1 MQFFEVRT
9 PFFRPLWRR
18 ILAAAIVLGWAVFEL
33 VSGAVFWGALF
44 GVAGAYVSW
53 QFFVT
58 FEDGPAFKEAE
69 KPKDAP

>member
-18 ILAAAIVLGWAVFEL
+18 VLVAGICLAWALFEL
-33 VSGAVFWGALF
+33 VNGAYFWGILF
-44 GVAGAYVSW
+44 GAAGGLIAW

-58 FEDGPAFKEAE
+58 FEDGPAFKAE
-69 KPKDAP
+69 KKDAP